1 MDTNRA
7 TRRGTLAAL
16 AAAAGLTGGRRA
28 SAQQPPPPTL
38 DRVARTVIGF
48 APGGSSDTV
57 ARLYAERLRGTY
69 APQVVIENRPGA
81 GGRLALESAKAA
93 RPDGT
98 TLVQTPASMLTIYP
112 HLYPKTLRY
121 DALADFAPVTPVCLL
136 SFALAVRTDH
146 PAKTF
151 AEFVEWAKRQGGA
164 VAFAS
169 PAAGAMPHFVGVQ
182 MAKLLGIQLTHVPY
196 RGGGPAAQALLSG
209 EIPMVLLVTGEVS
222 EFHRAGQARILAVS
236 SPERMPRLPE
246 VPTFAELGQP
256 DLTAEEW
263 FGVLL
268 PAGAPA
274 PVVDGLHRA
283 VAAAAATPELQEGLA
298 RLEYRTAVMSPRDF
312 AERIRTERERWRPI
326 VLESGFKPEE

>member
-1 MDTNRA
+1 METNRA
-7 TRRGTLAAL
+7 TRRATLAAL
-16 AAAAGLTGGRRA
+16 AGAAGVANGRRA
-28 SAQQPPPPTL
+28 AGQQQQPTL
-38 DRVARTVIGF
+38 DRVARTVVGV
-48 APGGSSDTV
+48 APGGAAATV
-57 ARLYAERLRGTY
+57 ARRDAERRRGPD
-69 APQVVIENRPGA
+69 APPGVHENRAGA
-81 GGRLALESAKAA
+81 GGRLALESVKAA

-121 DALADFAPVTPVCLL
+121 DALTDFVPVTPVCSL

-151 AEFVEWAKRQGGA
+151 PEFVDWAKRQGGA
-164 VAFAS
+164 VPFAS

-182 MAKLLGIQLTHVPY
+182 MAKLLSIQLTHVPY

-209 EIPMVLLVTGEVS
+209 EIPLVLLVTGEVS
-222 EFHRAGQARILAVS
+222 EFHRSGQARILAVS

-246 VPTFAELGQP
+246 LPTFAELGQP

-268 PAGAPA
+268 PAQTPA
-274 PVVDGLHRA
+274 PLVEALHRA
-283 VAAAAATPELQEGLA
+283 IAAAAAAPELQEALA
-298 RLEYRTAVMSPRDF
+298 RLEYRAATSSPQAF
-312 AERIRTERERWRPI
+312 AERIRAERERWRP
-326 VLESGFKPEE
+326 VVQESGFKAEE